1 MLFILYK
8 EIRRSYKAL
17 IPSILHLIP
26 ENAYL

>member
-1 MLFILYK
+1 MLFVLCKKIYYY
-8 EIRRSYKAL
+8 YKAL